1 MSIRLKLE
9 GFEEM
14 LKAIEKA
21 ESSADNA
28 AEACLKKSAVIM
40 ESELKAQMQAADY
53 TDSMSRLISR
63 MPSYSIERDHG
74 RITARVGYK
83 KGAYNP
89 DNPSDGY
96 KVVFLNYGTP
106 HRKVHGQVVAR
117 GFIQKAKSRAKPK
130 MYKVQKQ
137 TLDEILRGLKG

>member
-1 MSIRLKLE
+1 LSIRLKLE

-14 LKAIEKA
+14 LRNIEKA
-21 ESSADNA
+21 SGSADAA
-28 AEACLKKSAVIM
+28 AETCLKKSAVIM

-53 TDSMSRLISR
+53 KDAMSRLISR

-106 HRKVHGQVVAR
+106 RRTVHGKVVAR
-117 GFIQKAKSRAKPK
+117 GFIQKAKNRAKPK

-137 TLDEILRGLKG
+137 TLDDILRGLKG

>member
-14 LKAIEKA
+14 LKKIEKA
-21 ESSADNA
+21 EGSADRA
-28 AEACLKKSAVIM
+28 TEECLRKSAVIM
-40 ESELKAQMQAADY
+40 ENELKAQMQAADENNA
-53 TDSMSRLISR
+53 MSRLIAR
-63 MPSYSIERDHG
+63 MPSYSIEKNYG

-83 KGAYNP
+83 KGAYDP

-106 HRKVHGQVVAR
+106 HRSVHGKVAAR

-137 TLDEILRGLKG
+137 TLDDILRGLKG